1 MATII
6 EEAIMEEV
14 RQMSPEEQQEILEF
28 IKQRQKAQQYM
39 EDYEEDWLDTE
50 YLRYAASEAD
60 ETISLEEV
68 RKILSKIPGSLTEDF
83 IAEREISNS

>member
-14 RQMSPEEQQEILEF
+14 RQVSPEEQQEILEF
-28 IKQRQKAQQYM
+28 IKQRRGAIQYM
-39 EDYEEDWLDTE
+39 DNYEEDCLDSDF
-50 YLRYAASEAD
+50 LRYAASEAD

-68 RKILSKIPGSLTEDF
+68 RKILSKMPGSLTKDF

>member
-14 RQMSPEEQQEILEF
+14 RQVSPEEQQEILEF
-28 IKQRQKAQQYM
+28 IKQRRGAKQCM
-39 EDYEEDWLDTE
+39 DNYEEDWLDSDF
-50 YLRYAASEAD
+50 LRYAASEAD
-60 ETISLEEV
+60 ETISLETV